1 MKRLVALLLAMLTL
15 VSLCSCTNS
24 SDDSNNDASD
34 SSITS
39 NNNESVSEPQPF
51 EVTVSAENTTTNGK
65 PVFEITSNLPDGTE
79 LLLTLENSSGFTAQD
94 KITLQN
100 GQGKSST
107 FSAQGNSLS
116 GTYTLKVTMGM
127 PSLQNQSVQ
136 DVIGSKGEYMTGNI
150 VKESSMAGNT
160 YNSIEAEFS
169 FDIEAETQ
177 ETTSTPKP
185 TYTPSTN
192 TGTSNS
198 TSTSDGGTRKKDAW
212 VCAQDIVNSNLK
224 APSTAEY
231 CSYPSADITWDGGS
245 DYTVSGY
252 VDAENGYGSMVR
264 TYFTVTLTLTTKGY
278 KNGYVTFN

>member
-1 MKRLVALLLAMLTL
+1 MKRALLILVIMAMCL
-15 VSLCSCTNS
+15 SLCSCTNS

-34 SSITS
+34 SSTTS
-39 NNNESVSEPQPF
+39 NNNESVSESQPF

-116 GTYTLKVTMGM
+116 GTYTLRVTMGM
-127 PSLQNQSVQ
+127 PSLQDQSVQ
-136 DVIGSKGEYMTGNI
+136 DVIGNKGEYMTGDV
-150 VKESSMAGNT
+150 VKESSMAGNI

-169 FDIEAETQ
+169 FNIQAEAQ
-177 ETTSTPKP
+177 EPASTPKP
-185 TYTPSTN
+185 TYKPSTN
-192 TGTSNS
+192 TGTSSS

-231 CSYPSADITWDGGS
+231 CSYTSANITWDGGS

-264 TYFTVTLTLTTKGY
+264 TYFTVTLTLTAKGY